1 MVVYEKIIR
10 KHIMAELPF
19 MATEEILME
28 CVKAGGDRQE
38 LHEKIR
44 SHSME
49 SARLVKT
56 EGKDNDLI
64 ERVKSD
70 KAFSAIHA
78 KIDSILAPENFTGR
92 ASEQTEKFI
101 KEEIE
106 PVLKANAACLGI
118 TAESERYVHKHH
130 NHKTRYAT
138 YGGDILV
145 FAASFGYKFA
155 RNYGN
160 HCARR
165 KRQAKGQ
172 RGFYSGA
179 HKKTEHGGARFHNAA
194 QLTE

>member
-1 MVVYEKIIR
+1 MVVYDKIIL

-28 CVKAGGDRQE
+28 CVKAGGNRQE

-70 KAFSAIHA
+70 SAFSAIHA

-92 ASEQTEKFI
+92 AAEQTEKFV
-101 KEEIE
+101 KEEID
-106 PVLKANAACLGI
+106 PVLKANAEHLGI
-118 TAESERYVHKHH
+118 TAEINV
-130 NHKTRYAT
+130 
-138 YGGDILV
+138 
-145 FAASFGYKFA
+145 
-155 RNYGN
+155 
-160 HCARR
+160 
-165 KRQAKGQ
+165 
-172 RGFYSGA
+172 
-179 HKKTEHGGARFHNAA
+179 
-194 QLTE
+194 

>member
-1 MVVYEKIIR
+1 
-10 KHIMAELPF
+10 
-19 MATEEILME
+19 
-28 CVKAGGDRQE
+28 
-38 LHEKIR
+38 
-44 SHSME
+44 ME

-118 TAESERYVHKHH
+118 TAEINV
-130 NHKTRYAT
+130 
-138 YGGDILV
+138 
-145 FAASFGYKFA
+145 
-155 RNYGN
+155 
-160 HCARR
+160 
-165 KRQAKGQ
+165 
-172 RGFYSGA
+172 
-179 HKKTEHGGARFHNAA
+179 
-194 QLTE
+194 